1 MLCMLPAIFS
11 DSLGPQIPADAPPTM
26 PIYTFTHCRSLS
38 ADQKQDLASEVAKI
52 HCERTGAPAKY
63 VQTVFQKV
71 QKGDAYTAGKPND
84 DYVALEAV
92 IRPGRPE
99 EVEAQILWQLNDLV
113 TRVLKPKHWFITLG
127 RFDSPHLIENGE
139 LIPAA

>member
-1 MLCMLPAIFS
+1 MKALES
-11 DSLGPQIPADAPPTM
+11 QVPADAPPNM
-26 PIYTFTHCRSLS
+26 PIYRFTHCRSLS
-38 ADQKQDLASEVAKI
+38 ADQKQELATEVVKI

-71 QKGDAYTAGKPND
+71 HPGDAYIAGKPED

-113 TRVLKPKHWFITLG
+113 TRILNPKNWFITLG

-139 LIPAA
+139 LIPSA